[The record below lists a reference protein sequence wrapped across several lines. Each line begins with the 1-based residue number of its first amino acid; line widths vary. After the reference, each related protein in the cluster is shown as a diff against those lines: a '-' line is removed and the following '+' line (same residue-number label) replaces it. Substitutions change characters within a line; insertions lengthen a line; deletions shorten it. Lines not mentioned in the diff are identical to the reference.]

1 MNISFRQIE
10 VFLVVARTLSFSQA
24 AVACHLSQP
33 ALSATIKRLEETLG
47 VKLFERTTRQVALT
61 DVGLEFQRLA
71 EQLAD
76 NVAQAQFRI
85 REYAAGKRGR
95 LSIAAGPSIA
105 AGFIPQVLKV
115 FGPRYPDVEIRIH
128 DELSDTCLDL
138 VHAGKADIALTPAMR
153 TDSDLVSVPLFK
165 DYLVVLFPL
174 THPLAQKK
182 TLRWSDLQAYPQVA
196 VNNRSNLRQT
206 LNEQYRELGAEFA
219 PAYEVAQVATML
231 GLIHAGL
238 GIGVLS
244 ESLVERASLDGLA
257 HRKIHSRSAYRAI
270 CTTVLAGRAPT
281 PVLAAFQALCKE
293 MAAARV

>member
-1 MNISFRQIE
+1 MNITFRQIE
-10 VFLVVARTLSFSQA
+10 VFLAVARSLSFSQA

-33 ALSATIKRLEETLG
+33 ALSATIKRLEETLS
-47 VKLFERTTRQVALT
+47 VKLFERTTRQVSLT

-71 EQLAD
+71 EHLSDSVLHTQ
-76 NVAQAQFRI
+76 VRI
-85 REYAAGKRGR
+85 KEYAAGKRGR

-115 FGPRYPDVEIRIH
+115 FGPQHPDVEIRIH
-128 DELSDTCLDL
+128 DELSDTCLEM
-138 VHAGKADIALTPAMR
+138 VRAGKADIALTPAMH

-174 THPLAQKK
+174 AHPLAQKK
-182 TLRWSDLQAYPQVA
+182 TVRWSDLQAYPQVA

-206 LNEQYRELGAEFA
+206 INEQYRALGADFA

-238 GIGVLS
+238 GVGVLS

-257 HRKIHSRSAYRAI
+257 HRKLNSRSAYRRI
-270 CTTVLAGRAPT
+270 CTTVLAHRAPP
-281 PVLAAFQALCKE
+281 PVLTAFLTLCKQV
-293 MAAARV
+293 AAARG